1 MNEFKE
7 YIRFELGVDE
17 MTEQQEM
24 QLKNAL
30 EPFMDK
36 LQTQEYRLLSM
47 DNFVDSYGEESD
59 LLVKIIDCDNWFEI
73 AAYRNPEL
81 NETKF

>member
-1 MNEFKE
+1 MKEFKE

-17 MTEQQEM
+17 MTEQQAM
-24 QLKNAL
+24 QLQNAL

-47 DNFVDSYGEESD
+47 DNFADSYGEDSN
-59 LLVKIIDCDNWFEI
+59 LLVKVIDCDNWFDI
-73 AAYRNPEL
+73 AMYKNPYYFTEV
-81 NETKF
+81 